1 MSAGPKRPTP
11 VLEVIEAAKPMHC
24 PCGYP
29 GCSRNELRADL
40 TEARAAV
47 TALVEALREASRAL
61 TDIDPL
67 ALHHDAA
74 LIDDALRPFK
84 E

>member
-1 MSAGPKRPTP
+1 MSRP

-40 TEARAAV
+40 TEAHNRVSVLVRAARSV
-47 TALVEALREASRAL
+47 TATGDERTLRMAVEELR
-61 TDIDPL
+61 
-67 ALHHDAA
+67 AA
-74 LIDDALRPFK
+74 LAGVL
-84 E
+84 